1 MPGRISIFWRLDL
14 LLVKSRSR
22 ILSSS
27 WLIAHLLQVL
37 PRYYTFRPNM
47 FKFNSLLSSEE
58 PSVLTKLNSYNYL
71 CNVYL
76 FIILSFLKFCSTV
89 FCVTL
94 LFVTSLCYT
103 SNITIVYLLK
113 KLTYILTHIRRWWC
127 WEWHCF
133 FIFIHLFLS

>member
-58 PSVLTKLNSYNYL
+58 PSVLPKLNSYNYL
-71 CNVYL
+71 CNVYV

-89 FCVTL
+89 FCVTFDAFNCDL
-94 LFVTSLCYT
+94 AMLHVKYYNCLFAEKT
-103 SNITIVYLLK
+103 YLHTD
-113 KLTYILTHIRRWWC
+113 TYP
-127 WEWHCF
+127 
-133 FIFIHLFLS
+133 